1 MSEEKKCYT
10 DSGIEIKKVYHPE
23 DAASLTTEEPGY
35 FPFTRGVQPDM
46 YRGKLWTMRQ
56 YAGFSTAEE
65 SNKRYHY
72 LLSQGVMGLSVAF
85 DLPTQIGYDSDHA
98 LAEGEVGKVG
108 VAIDSLDDIAI
119 LFDGIKLEE
128 VSTSMT
134 INATAFILLSFYVA
148 QAKRQGADLKK
159 ISGTIQND
167 ILKEYAARGTY
178 IYPPKPSMRIITD
191 IFEWCSKELPKWN
204 TISITGYHIREAGST
219 AVQEIAFTLSNG
231 KAYVQAA
238 LEKGLDINVF
248 GKRLSFFFNAH
259 NNLFEEVAKFRA
271 ARRMW
276 AHIMKE
282 MGATDPKAMMLR
294 FHTQTGGSTLTA
306 QQPLNN
312 ISRVTVQTLAAV
324 LGGTQSLHTNGY
336 DEALSL
342 PTEEAARI
350 ALRTQ
355 QIVAFESGAPDTV
368 DPLAGSYY
376 VEALTNEVE
385 QKATELIAKID
396 AMGGSV
402 SAIEQGFIQ
411 DEIAR
416 SAYDYQRHIER
427 GEKIIIGV
435 NKFQVKDE
443 ASIPVFRIDD
453 SIRDE
458 QTAKLKDLKD
468 KRDAQVVVASLEH
481 IRQRAVDG
489 QNIMPSV
496 VEAVEQ
502 YCTLGEIADVLRSVY
517 GEYK

>member
-1 MSEEKKCYT
+1 MDPKKKYT
-10 DSGIEIKKVYHPE
+10 DSGIEIKSVYTHDDLPTNKSE
-23 DAASLTTEEPGY
+23 NPGE

-72 LLSQGVMGLSVAF
+72 LLSQGVSGLSVAF
-85 DLPTQIGYDSDHA
+85 DLPTQIGYDSDHP

-108 VAIDSLDDIAI
+108 VAIDSIEDIQT
-119 LFDGIKLEE
+119 LFNGIKLED

-134 INATAFILLSFYVA
+134 INATGFILLSFYVA
-148 QAKRQGADLKK
+148 LAKQQGADLKK

-191 IFEWCSKELPKWN
+191 IFEWCSNEVPKWN
-204 TISITGYHIREAGST
+204 TISISGYHIREAGST

-231 KAYVQAA
+231 KAYVEAA
-238 LEKGLDINVF
+238 LKKGLDINVF

-271 ARRMW
+271 ARKMW
-276 AHIMKE
+276 AKIMKDL
-282 MGATDPKAMMLR
+282 GATDPKAMMLR

-312 ISRVTVQTLAAV
+312 ISRVTIQTLAAI

-342 PTEEAARI
+342 PTEEAAKI

-355 QIVAFESGAPDTV
+355 QIVAFESGAPDSV
-368 DPLAGSYY
+368 DPLAGSFLI
-376 VEALTNEVE
+376 ESLTREVE
-385 QKATELIAKID
+385 EAAWRLIEKID
-396 AMGGSV
+396 TLGGSV
-402 SAIEQGFIQ
+402 PAIEQGFIQ
-411 DEIAR
+411 NEIAR
-416 SAYDYQRHIER
+416 SAYEYQKNIET
-427 GEKIIIGV
+427 GEKIIVGV
-435 NKFQVKDE
+435 NKFQTEDHQK
-443 ASIPVFRIDD
+443 IPILKVDD
-453 SIRDE
+453 SIRTLQIE
-458 QTAKLKDLKD
+458 KLEKLRNNRNHAKCDQLLQILND
-468 KRDAQVVVASLEH
+468 KVTSGE
-481 IRQRAVDG
+481 
-489 QNIMPSV
+489 NIMPAV
-496 VEAVEQ
+496 VEAVENK
-502 YCTLGEIADVLRSVY
+502 CTLGEIADTLREVY

>member
-1 MSEEKKCYT
+1 MSEEKKVFT
-10 DSGIEIKKVYHPE
+10 DSGIEIKRLYTDPVPMGE
-23 DAASLTTEEPGY
+23 QPGE

-85 DLPTQIGYDSDHA
+85 DLPTQIGYDSDHP

-108 VAIDSLDDIAI
+108 VAIDSLEDMQT
-119 LFDGIKLEE
+119 LFKGIKLED

-134 INATAFILLSFYVA
+134 INATGFILLAFYTA
-148 QAKRQGADLKK
+148 LAKQQGADLKK

-191 IFEWCSKELPKWN
+191 IFEWCSMEVPKWN
-204 TISITGYHIREAGST
+204 TISISGYHIREAGST

-231 KAYVQAA
+231 RAYVKAA

-276 AHIMKE
+276 AQMMKE
-282 MGATDPKAMMLR
+282 LGATDPKAQMLR

-312 ISRVTVQTLAAV
+312 IARVTVQTMSAV

-355 QIVAFESGAPDTV
+355 QIVAYESGLADTV

-385 QKATELIAKID
+385 TEAWKLIHSID

-416 SAYDYQRHIER
+416 SAYNYQREIET
-427 GEKIIIGV
+427 GEKIIVGV
-435 NKFQVKDE
+435 NKFQVNETD
-443 ASIPVFRIDD
+443 SIPLFKIDD
-453 SIRDE
+453 SIRQLQSE
-458 QTAKLKDLKD
+458 KL
-468 KRDAQVVVASLEH
+468 ASL
-481 IRQRAVDG
+481 RNRRDPARVDQMLQLLSDRASSG
-489 QNIMPSV
+489 ENIMPAV
-496 VEAVEQ
+496 LEAVENF
-502 YCTLGEIADVLRSVY
+502 CTLGEIADTLREVF
-517 GEYK
+517 GEYRG

>member
-1 MSEEKKCYT
+1 MKENKKQT
-10 DSGIEIKKVYHPE
+10 DSGIEVKAVYNSSDLP
-23 DAASLTTEEPGY
+23 AANIEQPGE

-72 LLSQGVMGLSVAF
+72 LLSQGVSGLSVAF
-85 DLPTQIGYDSDHA
+85 DLPTQIGYDSDHP

-108 VAIDSLDDIAI
+108 VAIDSLEDMQT
-119 LFDGIKLEE
+119 LFNGIKLEE

-134 INATAFILLSFYVA
+134 INATGFILLAFYTA
-148 QAKRQGADLKK
+148 LAKQQGADLKK
-159 ISGTIQND
+159 ITGTIQND

-178 IYPPKPSMRIITD
+178 IYPPKPSMQIITD
-191 IFEWCSKELPKWN
+191 IFEWCGQELPKWN
-204 TISITGYHIREAGST
+204 TISISGYHIREAGST

-231 KAYVQAA
+231 KAYVEAA
-238 LEKGLDINVF
+238 LKKGMDINVF

-271 ARRMW
+271 ARKMW
-276 AHIMKE
+276 AKIMKDL
-282 MGATDPKAMMLR
+282 GATDPKAMMLR

-312 ISRVTVQTLAAV
+312 IARVTVQTLAAV

-355 QIVAFESGAPDTV
+355 QIIAFESGAPDTA
-368 DPLAGSYY
+368 DPLAGSYF
-376 VEALTNEVE
+376 VEALTHEVE
-385 QKATELIAKID
+385 EAAWKLIGKID

-411 DEIAR
+411 NEIAK
-416 SAYDYQRHIER
+416 SAYEYQRNIET
-427 GEKIIIGV
+427 GEKIIVGV
-435 NKFQVKDE
+435 NKFTIDKE
-443 ASIPVFRIDD
+443 EPVPGFKIDD
-453 SIRDE
+453 SIRTI
-458 QTAKLKDLKD
+458 QTEKLNRLRSSRNHAKCDQLLQLLND
-468 KRDAQVVVASLEH
+468 KASSGE
-481 IRQRAVDG
+481 
-489 QNIMPSV
+489 NIMPTV
-496 VEAVEQ
+496 VEAVENKL
-502 YCTLGEIADVLRSVY
+502 TLGEIADTLREVF